1 MAYSPPPGQPYNGP
15 QRQPYPPYQQ
25 PYLPYP
31 VAPPTNSLAIASLV
45 CGVGTF
51 VVGLSFLPAIICGH
65 IARRQ
70 IRETGQQGG
79 GLALA
84 GLILG
89 YVGGALFI
97 AAVLAILFLVARF
110 PATFPSRTAS
120 RFPAVSRSR
129 LSRPPA
135 TDSSARVR
143 TGLGAPRRAA
153 RSLCVRFRVRV
164 LR

>member
-1 MAYSPPPGQPYNGP
+1 MAYSPPPGQPYYGP
-15 QRQPYPPYQQ
+15 PGQPYPPYQQ

-51 VVGLSFLPAIICGH
+51 AVGLSFLPAIICGH

-89 YVGGALFI
+89 YVGGVLFI
-97 AAVLAILFLVARF
+97 GMVLALVVFIAKAGHSI
-110 PATFPSRTAS
+110 PASTSIPA
-120 RFPAVSRSR
+120 PAV
-129 LSRPPA
+129 P
-135 TDSSARVR
+135 
-143 TGLGAPRRAA
+143 GN
-153 RSLCVRFRVRV
+153 
-164 LR
+164 